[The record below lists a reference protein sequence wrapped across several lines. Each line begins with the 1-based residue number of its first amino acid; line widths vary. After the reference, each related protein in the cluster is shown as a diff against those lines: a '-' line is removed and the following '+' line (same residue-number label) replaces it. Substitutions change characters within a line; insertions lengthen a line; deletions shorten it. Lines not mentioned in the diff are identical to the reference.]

1 MASFLEESKKYLS
14 SKMRF
19 LLFLW
24 TKKKQSFSIS
34 EILEEFNGNIYDSSL
49 INFIRNELIP
59 KGIIEKK
66 IEKSN
71 YINKFFVYY
80 TVNEELLSR
89 FIISNIL
96 NNILWDII
104 TDYSLE
110 KGKVIGKFTFPEPP
124 EPI

>member
-1 MASFLEESKKYLS
+1 
-14 SKMRF
+14 MR
-19 LLFLW
+19 
-24 TKKKQSFSIS
+24 KQTFSIS
-34 EILEEFNGNIYDSSL
+34 EILGEFDGNTHNTPL
-49 INFIRNELIP
+49 FNFVKRELIP
-59 KGIIEKK
+59 KGIIEKRV
-66 IEKSN
+66 EKSK
-71 YINKFFVYY
+71 YTRRVFTYY

>member
-34 EILEEFNGNIYDSSL
+34 EILKEFNGNIYDSSL
-49 INFIRNELIP
+49 INFIKNELIP